1 VPSCIPPTAGH
12 DRAAGTYRT
21 RSAVLVDGPVC
32 WVGVLTAPN
41 SQSATGTRAAAPH
54 HRPP

>member
-1 VPSCIPPTAGH
+1 VF
-12 DRAAGTYRT
+12 
-21 RSAVLVDGPVC
+21 VLVDGPVC
-32 WVGVLTAPN
+32 WVDVLTALN